1 VTDTLKLKYYLT
13 VNIIFLK
20 SNFYLI
26 NVKLLEKLVI
36 LVNKTSSLVNGQ
48 LKKLVTLINGI
59 NTLVNGQME
68 IIVLSKWDSALIN
81 G

>member
-1 VTDTLKLKYYLT
+1 
-13 VNIIFLK
+13 
-20 SNFYLI
+20 LI

-36 LVNKTSSLVNGQ
+36 LVNRTGALVNGQ
-48 LKKLVTLINGI
+48 LEKLVTLINGI
-59 NTLVNGQME
+59 NALVNGQME